1 MEEIKTVLQPAF
13 SAAGG
18 KQQRQQQQQQQ
29 SKKGKQQGPSKKQA
43 PGPDLRVTDRTAEA
57 LIAGA
62 VGHLTQLAREAMEAV
77 VHQGASG

>member
-1 MEEIKTVLQPAF
+1 MLQSAF

-18 KQQRQQQQQQQ
+18 KQQRQQQQQQQQQ

-43 PGPDLRVTDRTAEA
+43 PGPVLRVTDRTAEA